1 VLRKLLKIEEKTI
14 TVDGNST
21 DYVAFGSGTTPLLI
35 IPGLSDGL
43 KTVKGTGL
51 MLWFIYRFLARDFK
65 VYVISR
71 KNELKPGYTT
81 RQMAADLALVMD
93 QLGIAPA
100 NIMGISQGGMISQ
113 WLAIDQPKK
122 IIKLAIVISVS
133 RQNVTTRQVI
143 GNWIA
148 LAGDEHYDDLAVDM
162 MEKSYTEK
170 YLKRVRPFYWLIK
183 RMSRPKSQERFLIQA
198 EACLTHDAFAE
209 LAKINCPTFV
219 IGGGA
224 DRIVGG
230 AEVQQDI
237 TAAIPNSRLHIY
249 PELGHGAYA
258 EAIDFGKRI
267 YDFFI
272 NEV

>member
-1 VLRKLLKIEEKTI
+1 MLKKLLSIEDKTI
-14 TVDGNST
+14 AINGSAT
-21 DYVAFGSGTTPLLI
+21 DYVAFGRGKTPLLI

-51 MLWFIYRFLARDFK
+51 MLWFIYRLLARDFK

-100 NIMGISQGGMISQ
+100 NVMGISQGGMISQ
-113 WLAIDQPKK
+113 WLAIDHPGK

-133 RQNVTTRQVI
+133 RQNETTRQVI
-143 GNWIA
+143 GNWVT
-148 LAGDEHYDDLAVDM
+148 LAGDEDYDDLAVDM

-170 YLKRVRPFYWLIK
+170 YLKRVRLFYWLIK
-183 RMSRPKSQERFLIQA
+183 KMSRPKSQQRFLIQA
-198 EACLTHDAFAE
+198 EACLTHDAHAE
-209 LAKINCPTFV
+209 LAKITCPTFV
-219 IGGGA
+219 IGGGV
-224 DRIVGG
+224 DRIVGD
-230 AEVQQDI
+230 AEVQQDLADTI
-237 TAAIPNSRLHIY
+237 ENSTLHIY
-249 PELGHGAYA
+249 PDLGHGAYA
-258 EAIDFGKRI
+258 EAKDFGERI